1 MPKSG
6 VKTIQRS
13 LKSTRESTRRRNEV
27 LTETNKAFDKL
38 SKKERDR
45 QGQVETPIEV
55 VDFINRSVAELVK
68 KHFGAELKDCT
79 VLDPM
84 AGDGRFAMRM
94 FELGLVPPEPE
105 NVESWELNPD
115 VARYGSEKVSKSL
128 SKLAGKPVQYDIKV
142 KDTFLE

>member
-1 MPKSG
+1 M
-6 VKTIQRS
+6 
-13 LKSTRESTRRRNEV
+13 
-27 LTETNKAFDKL
+27 TETNKAFDKL
-38 SKKERDR
+38 SKKERNR